1 LRRCW
6 GGFPSSGAFFDP
18 PFDKWRVCDSLCLS
32 HMTPV
37 SVQSLSE
44 ALHWRYATKKFDPAK
59 KIPAETWSALEEALV
74 LAPSSY
80 GLQPWKF
87 VVVDDAATKK
97 MLSSAAHGQHQ
108 PVDCSHF
115 VVFAARKNLG
125 ATDVDR
131 FIERVAE
138 VRSVS
143 TESLKGYADH
153 IKVSADHAH
162 KAGILDAWMARQVY
176 IALGQ
181 FMTSAALL
189 GVDACP
195 MEGIEAPKFDEI
207 LGLSVMGYGA
217 LCACAA
223 GYRAADDKYAV
234 AAKVRFKA
242 QDVILHI

>member
-1 LRRCW
+1 MC
-6 GGFPSSGAFFDP
+6 PSS
-18 PFDKWRVCDSLCLS
+18 
-32 HMTPV
+32 MTPV
-37 SVQSLSE
+37 SAHSLLE

-59 KIPAETWSALEEALV
+59 KIPADVWSVLEDALV

-87 VVVDDAATKK
+87 IVVDDAPTRHK
-97 MLSSAAHGQHQ
+97 LSSAAHGQRQ

-115 VVFAARKNLG
+115 VVFSVRKDLG
-125 ATDVDR
+125 PADVDR
-131 FIERVAE
+131 YIQRIAE

-143 TESLKGYADH
+143 PESLKGYSDH
-153 IKVSADHAH
+153 IKGSADHAR
-162 KAGILDAWMARQVY
+162 KAGILDPWMARQVY

-207 LGLSVMGYGA
+207 LGLAQLGFNS

-223 GYRAADDKYAV
+223 GYRAADDKYAS
-234 AAKVRFKA
+234 APKVRFKA
-242 QDVILHI
+242 EDVVLHA

>member
-1 LRRCW
+1 MASLRLDV
-6 GGFPSSGAFFDP
+6 A
-18 PFDKWRVCDSLCLS
+18 LC
-32 HMTPV
+32 MTPV
-37 SVQSLSE
+37 SAHTLSE

-59 KIPAETWSALEEALV
+59 KIPAETWSVLEDALV

-87 VVVDDAATKK
+87 IVVDDAPTRHK
-97 MLSSAAHGQHQ
+97 LSSAAHGQRQ

-115 VVFAARKNLG
+115 VVFAVRKNLD
-125 ATDVDR
+125 AADVDR
-131 FIERVAE
+131 YITRIAE

-143 TESLKGYADH
+143 TESLKGYSDH
-153 IKVSADHAH
+153 IKVSADHAR
-162 KAGILDAWMARQVY
+162 KAGILDPWMARQVY

-195 MEGIEAPKFDEI
+195 MEGIDAPKFDEI
-207 LGLSVMGYGA
+207 LGLSAMGYGA
-217 LCACAA
+217 LCACAS
-223 GYRAADDKYAV
+223 GYRASDDKYAG

-242 QDVILHI
+242 QDVILHV